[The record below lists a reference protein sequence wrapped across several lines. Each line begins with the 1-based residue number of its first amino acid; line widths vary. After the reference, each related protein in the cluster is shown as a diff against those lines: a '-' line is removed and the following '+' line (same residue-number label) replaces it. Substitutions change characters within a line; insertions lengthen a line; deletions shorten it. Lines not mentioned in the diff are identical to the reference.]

1 LQKPKDT
8 IKSQLQNIKQG
19 FMKFMNR
26 KMSDDD
32 ESFEKLDKKENENI
46 LPSKVVGQLGEFFK
60 KVQENVK
67 QQNVSET
74 LKNFDIGNVVS
85 EGLQSIEDKIQDKLP
100 NQMI

>member
-1 LQKPKDT
+1 MQKPKDT

-26 KMSDDD
+26 KKSDDD

-46 LPSKVVGQLGEFFK
+46 LPSKVVGQLDEFFK

-67 QQNVSET
+67 QQNVSES